1 VEVSERRLVGNYKLL
16 VQAAGDN
23 TPVLAVVKANA
34 YGHGAGI
41 CAPVL
46 ARAGAQWLGV
56 ADVVEG
62 EEVRTALAAAGM
74 APEQQPRILIMSGLL
89 GNDAEAVVRYG
100 LTPVV
105 WEREPIEQ
113 LADAASRNASAP
125 LAVHLEIDTGMTR
138 QGIAPGAALHAL
150 LHEIKGQKTLR
161 LEAVMTH
168 FASAEVAG
176 SPQTRSQ
183 RRRFEEAIA
192 AVAAAGLQP
201 TWLHAGNSSILD
213 NQGTDEN
220 LAWLRN
226 LAANVG
232 ARPMVRSGIALYG
245 YCLPIEQAPDTVVH
259 PRVRHGLAPLM
270 TWKTRIIALR
280 DVHAGDAIGY
290 NGIFTAQ
297 RPMRLALLPVG
308 YSDGLR
314 RELSGSNSKPGGW
327 VMVQGRRAA
336 IVGRVSMNLTV
347 VDVTEIPGVA
357 LGDEVVVL
365 GDGVTAD
372 DHAHLAHTIS
382 YEIVCG
388 VLAPSRLV

>member
-62 EEVRTALAAAGM
+62 EAVRAALAAAGR

>member
-1 VEVSERRLVGNYKLL
+1 
-16 VQAAGDN
+16 
-23 TPVLAVVKANA
+23 
-34 YGHGAGI
+34 
-41 CAPVL
+41 
-46 ARAGAQWLGV
+46 
-56 ADVVEG
+56 VVEG

-113 LADAASRNASAP
+113 LADAASRSAAEP